1 MEGKIM
7 QVVDEREGCSN
18 LEAALRQRAQRKLA
32 RSRRINADTHDRRV
46 MLKIKLKSLAD
57 EARIIRREE
66 HLRVG
71 GWLRTELHRHRV
83 LVVRR
88 HARATHLAYGFLL
101 GRERSAMERAPI
113 TAEADR
119 ALTDSVRKMVKQY
132 GNKEVP
138 KDWFTA

>member
-1 MEGKIM
+1 
-7 QVVDEREGCSN
+7 
-18 LEAALRQRAQRKLA
+18 
-32 RSRRINADTHDRRV
+32 
-46 MLKIKLKSLAD
+46 
-57 EARIIRREE
+57 
-66 HLRVG
+66 
-71 GWLRTELHRHRV
+71 
-83 LVVRR
+83 
-88 HARATHLAYGFLL
+88 LAYGFLL